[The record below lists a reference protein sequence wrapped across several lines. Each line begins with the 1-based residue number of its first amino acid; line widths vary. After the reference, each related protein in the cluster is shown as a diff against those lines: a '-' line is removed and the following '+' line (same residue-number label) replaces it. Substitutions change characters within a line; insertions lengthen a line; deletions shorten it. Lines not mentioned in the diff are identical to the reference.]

1 MLYPLHPN
9 KLRERK
15 FLLIRQ
21 NQHEHFK
28 DDLLALQRDTM
39 LPDRSKILNLT
50 PFMDS
55 NYQVIRVG
63 GRLGQSLYN
72 EDKKIPLLISKQS
85 KLVPLIQPFH
95 EAVLHGGRL
104 TLNVIRQE
112 YWIIN
117 GKTFVNQFIRKC
129 VKSFRFKTTPPV
141 QVMADLPTERVIPAR
156 PFSNCGFDFA
166 GLFTIKNKSQKTE
179 KIYIARYKLI

>member
-1 MLYPLHPN
+1 MLHPLHPN

-21 NQHEHFK
+21 NQQEHFK

-95 EAVLHGGRL
+95 EAVLHGG
-104 TLNVIRQE
+104 
-112 YWIIN
+112 
-117 GKTFVNQFIRKC
+117 
-129 VKSFRFKTTPPV
+129 
-141 QVMADLPTERVIPAR
+141 D
-156 PFSNCGFDFA
+156 
-166 GLFTIKNKSQKTE
+166 
-179 KIYIARYKLI
+179 